1 MDNASHVFP
10 ENSFIEELRSALDVP
25 FAEGEEITD
34 RYLNRAIGFCCTEVY
49 GPLRLSKN
57 VRNLIASNAP
67 ANKPRMNHIPQ
78 ERRRQFLTELA
89 SITGRALPP
98 REPISAER
106 TPPPQVPTQADPMTL
121 PKSPMQAQSPRPPE
135 LPNWDGPAQRPDA
148 PMSADPR
155 LAGQDSTVI
164 SNGYEPIAVSGRAP
178 VTAGWN
184 TQARIP
190 GAVLEAALSYA
201 HGGIPVFPGNP
212 GNKRPLTEHGFKDA
226 TTDPERIR
234 SWWREHP
241 QAMIGVPTG
250 SASGVFVIDLDV
262 DEEKGIDGRKVYKDL
277 CLKNGGTP
285 DTIAQQ
291 TPRGGLHLLFRD
303 EGLGVKK
310 LRRKA
315 WTRHRCPRTR
325 RLYHHRS
332 KRDDRRQGVSV
343 GRPGQGTRFCRRST
357 HSGVAARPLPR
368 GRGCC
373 AKSR

>member
-1 MDNASHVFP
+1 MDNASDFSP
-10 ENSFIEELRSALDVP
+10 ERLIDDLIASSGVP
-25 FAEGEEITD
+25 YVEGEEITD
-34 RYLNRAIGFCCTEVY
+34 RYLNRAIGACCTEVY
-49 GPLRLSKN
+49 GPLRLSKK

-67 ANKPRMNHIPQ
+67 ADKPWMNHIPQ
-78 ERRRQFLTELA
+78 DRRRQFLTELA

-98 REPISAER
+98 REPILAEQA
-106 TPPPQVPTQADPMTL
+106 PPLEIPAQAESELQPRAPME
-121 PKSPMQAQSPRPPE
+121 AQSPTPPE
-135 LPNWDGPAQRPDA
+135 LPNWNGPVQPAGA
-148 PMSADPR
+148 PISADPQ
-155 LAGQDSTVI
+155 LAARDSNLI
-164 SNGYEPIAVSGRAP
+164 SNGYEPIAVSGKAP

-201 HGGIPVFPGNP
+201 QGGIPVFPCNP
-212 GNKRPLTEHGFKDA
+212 HNKRPLTEHGFKDA

-277 CLKNGGTP
+277 CLKNGSIP

-303 EGLGVKK
+303 EG
-310 LRRKA
+310 
-315 WTRHRCPRTR
+315 
-325 RLYHHRS
+325 
-332 KRDDRRQGVSV
+332 
-343 GRPGQGTRFCRRST
+343 
-357 HSGVAARPLPR
+357 
-368 GRGCC
+368 
-373 AKSR
+373 